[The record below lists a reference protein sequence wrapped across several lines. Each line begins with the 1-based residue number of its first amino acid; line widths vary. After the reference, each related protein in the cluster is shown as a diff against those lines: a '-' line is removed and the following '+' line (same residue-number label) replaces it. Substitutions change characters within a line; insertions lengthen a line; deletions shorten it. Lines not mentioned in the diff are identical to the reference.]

1 VNPRDARPAE
11 RIPHADAPAAVGS
24 PECRRLSF
32 RASGLSIE
40 LEITS
45 TEHARRLAGQLI
57 PRQSALVDIRHAEC
71 VTSVEADTLGRFTA
85 DVVPLGSISLRCRL
99 GADTG
104 HASVVTGWTSL

>member
-1 VNPRDARPAE
+1 
-11 RIPHADAPAAVGS
+11 
-24 PECRRLSF
+24 
-32 RASGLSIE
+32 
-40 LEITS
+40 
-45 TEHARRLAGQLI
+45 
-57 PRQSALVDIRHAEC
+57 VDIRHAEG

>member
-1 VNPRDARPAE
+1 MNPRDARPAE
-11 RIPHADAPAAVGS
+11 RIPPADAPAAGGS

-40 LEITS
+40 LEITK

-57 PRQSALVDIRHAEC
+57 PRQPALVDIRHAEG

-99 GADTG
+99 SAGTG
-104 HASVVTGWTSL
+104 YAPVVTGWTSL